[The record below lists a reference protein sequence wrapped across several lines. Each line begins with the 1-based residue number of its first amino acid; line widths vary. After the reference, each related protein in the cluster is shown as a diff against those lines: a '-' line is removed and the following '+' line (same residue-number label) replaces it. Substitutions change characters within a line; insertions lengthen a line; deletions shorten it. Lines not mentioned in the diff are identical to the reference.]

1 MKNLIF
7 AFVLI
12 FAAFFNAC
20 QENSIT
26 DPIANDTSEKD
37 INYYFNQANHTIIL
51 DAWLADPSQN
61 PGSPL
66 QITGTI
72 NYGVCSKVG
81 NQISANN
88 AYNLVIKMKIDAM
101 LRYCNP
107 PIDGNINYTT
117 PGYCIR
123 KETVDYIKLDPLGGR
138 EYKLVKNYEISGCD
152 NRIFL
157 QCTFAVTTTRVVLR
171 DMKLSSTRQKAFYV
185 PLD

>member
-26 DPIANDTSEKD
+26 DPITNETSEKD
-37 INYYFNQANHTIIL
+37 INYYINLANHTIIL

-61 PGSPL
+61 PGSQL
-66 QITGTI
+66 QITGSI
-72 NYGVCSKVG
+72 NYGVNSNVG
-81 NQISANN
+81 NQISASN
-88 AYNLVIKMKIDAM
+88 AYNTIVKMKIDAQ
-101 LRYCNP
+101 LRHCNP
-107 PIDGNINYTT
+107 TVDGNISSST

-123 KETVDYIKLDPLGGR
+123 KETVDYIMLDPLGGR
-138 EYKLVKNYEISGCD
+138 EYKLVKNYEISGCSG
-152 NRIFL
+152 RIFL
-157 QCTFAVTTTRVVLR
+157 QCTFAVTTNKVMLR
-171 DMKLSSTRQKAFYV
+171 DMKLCSTRHQAVYV

>member
-26 DPIANDTSEKD
+26 DPITTDTSEKD
-37 INYYFNQANHTIIL
+37 INYYINQANHTIKL
-51 DAWLADPSQN
+51 DAMLANPSQN

-72 NYGVCSKVG
+72 NYGVSSNVG
-81 NQISANN
+81 NQISVDN
-88 AYNLVIKMKIDAM
+88 AYNTIVKMKIDAL
-101 LRYCNP
+101 LRHCNP
-107 PIDGNINYTT
+107 TVDGNISSST

-123 KETVDYIKLDPLGGR
+123 KETVDYIMLDPLGGR
-138 EYKLVKNYEISGCD
+138 EYKLVKNYEISGC
-152 NRIFL
+152 NGRIFL
-157 QCTFAVTTTRVVLR
+157 QCTFALTTTKVMLR
-171 DMKLSSTRQKAFYV
+171 DMKLCSTRHQAVYV

>member
-26 DPIANDTSEKD
+26 DPITTDTSEKD
-37 INYYFNQANHTIIL
+37 INYYINQANHTIIL
-51 DAWLADPSQN
+51 DARLANPSQN

-72 NYGVCSKVG
+72 NYGVSSNVG
-81 NQISANN
+81 NQISADN
-88 AYNLVIKMKIDAM
+88 AYNLVIKMKIDAL
-101 LRYCNP
+101 LRHCNP
-107 PIDGNINYTT
+107 TVDGNISSST

-123 KETVDYIKLDPLGGR
+123 KETVDYIMLDPLGGR
-138 EYKLVKNYEISGCD
+138 EYKLVKNYEISGCID
-152 NRIFL
+152 RIFL
-157 QCTFAVTTTRVVLR
+157 QCTFAVTTTKVMLR
-171 DMKLSSTRQKAFYV
+171 DMKLYSTRHQAVYV

>member
-26 DPIANDTSEKD
+26 DPITNETSEKD
-37 INYYFNQANHTIIL
+37 INYYINLANHTIIL

-66 QITGTI
+66 QITGSI
-72 NYGVCSKVG
+72 NYGVSSSVG
-81 NQISANN
+81 NQISASN
-88 AYNLVIKMKIDAM
+88 AYNTIIKMKIDAL
-101 LRYCNP
+101 LRHCNP
-107 PIDGNINYTT
+107 TVDGNISSST
-117 PGYCIR
+117 PGYSIR
-123 KETVDYIKLDPLGGR
+123 KETVDYIMLDPLGGR
-138 EYKLVKNYEISGCD
+138 EYKLVKNYEISGCTH
-152 NRIFL
+152 RIFL
-157 QCTFAVTTTRVVLR
+157 QCTFAVTTNKVMLR
-171 DMKLSSTRQKAFYV
+171 DMKLCSTIHQAVYV